1 MPIANPDD
9 NKKVRV
15 GNVTAHPFR
24 QRDIEAG
31 ETIYGT
37 HPARQASVVASSAY
51 NALEEINKLKNT
63 LDPTSRSYQ
72 GNLPQSSSGPL
83 NTASVALPTVN
94 VETFNTG
101 SYTNPQRTTDSSAND
116 NSSSIDTYS
125 FLDDAQRVADWKER
139 NPDKNVFGFNK
150 RNATSLQ
157 NRIDKAKEQGK
168 DAKVGRLEQKLEN
181 FNNYQDKRK
190 KRRDR
195 HKKARSAQ
203 DATFLDKINPQNW
216 AW

>member
-1 MPIANPDD
+1 MPTANPDD
-9 NKKVRV
+9 NKEARD
-15 GNVTAHPFR
+15 GNVTSTHPFR
-24 QRDIEAG
+24 QRDIKAG

-37 HPARQASVVASSAY
+37 HPARQASVAASNAY
-51 NALEEINKLKNT
+51 SALEEINKLKNT

-125 FLDDAQRVADWKER
+125 FLDDAQIVADWKER
-139 NPDKNVFGFNK
+139 NPNKNVFGLPK
-150 RNATSLQ
+150 RTEGSFEE
-157 NRIDKAKEQGK
+157 RI
-168 DAKVGRLEQKLEN
+168 
-181 FNNYQDKRK
+181 
-190 KRRDR
+190 
-195 HKKARSAQ
+195 KKAEGEGKWNKVKRLKTRRQ
-203 DATFLDKINPQNW
+203 KFRDHHKENKPEEE
-216 AW
+216 